1 MSVDSSRVI
10 DESVFGKK
18 EEIIPLRGP
27 VVNKCFLRLLLYP
40 KVSLS
45 LVTLVMEWRACGH
58 KTKCNAT
65 ANVSS
70 LFLPHFS
77 PSSSQS
83 SEYSSRA
90 YREKSTATVISC
102 QLSNDDNENNLA
114 THSQVYD

>member
-18 EEIIPLRGP
+18 EEIIPLLLLLLHTTRGVRP
-27 VVNKCFLRLLLYP
+27 VVNKCFLPPGLYYL
-40 KVSLS
+40 KVS

-70 LFLPHFS
+70 LFEAHFS
-77 PSSSQS
+77 QS
-83 SEYSSRA
+83 A
-90 YREKSTATVISC
+90 YLAQISTRCHFMHRSLQMRVQKLAKIDT
-102 QLSNDDNENNLA
+102 DNL
-114 THSQVYD
+114 